1 MNNNCK
7 INVTLVK
14 GKKINLQ
21 TPARTIGNDTTNNT
35 VIIKFT
41 IIKKIKFTIS
51 LSLKKIFAG
60 I

>member
-14 GKKINLQ
+14 EKKINLQ
-21 TPARTIGNDTTNNT
+21 IPASTIGNDNTNNT